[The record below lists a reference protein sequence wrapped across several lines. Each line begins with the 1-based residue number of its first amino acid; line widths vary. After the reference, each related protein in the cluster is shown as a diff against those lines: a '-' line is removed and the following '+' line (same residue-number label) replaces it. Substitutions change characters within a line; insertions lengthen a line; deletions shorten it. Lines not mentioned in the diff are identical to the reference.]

1 MVIVILRM
9 IIKFKKTKENAVL
22 PTYAHL
28 TDAGF
33 NLYSTENYSLIPG
46 ERYAFNIGLISE
58 FPEGYFVVI
67 KPRSGLAVK
76 SGIDVLA
83 GIIDSGYRGEWGIV
97 LINLGQE
104 VYEFKIGDKIAQG
117 IILPYKQAQIEESE
131 TLGESDRGVGGFGS
145 TGR

>member
-1 MVIVILRM
+1 MIVILRM